1 MVLSCRLDRD
11 RYLSNL
17 DSTLSYQ
24 NFKNA
29 DVVIEAVFEDLKV
42 KHRVIKEIE
51 QCTPPHC
58 VIATNT
64 SALPISEIAKASKN
78 PEKVGCVRRNLI
90 YKASEVLMT
99 VMPHGLVDIT
109 VSEEPAASVF
119 SKFLMN
125 YPALH
130 SRRQ

>member
-1 MVLSCRLDRD
+1 MLLSCRLERD

-29 DVVIEAVFEDLKV
+29 DLVIEAVFEDLKV

-51 QCTPPHC
+51 QSTPPHC
-58 VIATNT
+58 IIATNT
-64 SALPISEIAKASKN
+64 SALPIAEIAKASKN

-90 YKASEVLMT
+90 NKASEVLMT
-99 VMPHGLVDIT
+99 VMPCGLVDIT
-109 VSEEPAASVF
+109 V
-119 SKFLMN
+119 
-125 YPALH
+125 
-130 SRRQ
+130 

>member
-1 MVLSCRLDRD
+1 MLLSCRLERD

-29 DVVIEAVFEDLKV
+29 DLVIEAVFEDLKV

-58 VIATNT
+58 IIATNT
-64 SALPISEIAKASKN
+64 SALPIAEIAKASKN

-90 YKASEVLMT
+90 NKASEVLMT
-99 VMPHGLVDIT
+99 VMPCGLVDIT
-109 VSEEPAASVF
+109 VREEPAASVF
-119 SKFLMN
+119 SKFLTN

>member
-1 MVLSCRLDRD
+1 MSRRLEQD

-17 DSTLSYQ
+17 DTTLSYQ

-29 DVVIEAVFEDLKV
+29 DLVIEAVFEDLKV

-64 SALPISEIAKASKN
+64 SALPIAEIAKASKN
-78 PEKVGCVRRNLI
+78 PEKVGYEKHI
-90 YKASEVLMT
+90 SKAFEVLMAA
-99 VMPHGLVDIT
+99 MPYSLVEIT
-109 VSEEPAASVF
+109 VS
-119 SKFLMN
+119 
-125 YPALH
+125 
-130 SRRQ
+130 

>member
-1 MVLSCRLDRD
+1 VLLSCRLQRD

-29 DVVIEAVFEDLKV
+29 DLVIEAVFEDLKV

-58 VIATNT
+58 IIATNT
-64 SALPISEIAKASKN
+64 SALPIAEIAKASKN
-78 PEKVGCVRRNLI
+78 PEKVGCVRRILI
-90 YKASEVLMT
+90 NKPSEVLMT
-99 VMPHGLVDIT
+99 VMPYGLVEIT
-109 VSEEPAASVF
+109 VSGEPSASVY
-119 SKFLMN
+119 SN
-125 YPALH
+125 I
-130 SRRQ
+130 